1 MTTSLVGVLELSS
14 KYRYGLTSRGAPLYL
29 FRPYDEEQ
37 PEMIV
42 GCSHRDTSHD
52 QIAIVAPPTEPPS
65 PGKKS
70 RGTLLRLIGQ
80 VGASEAER
88 AGLLEHYCPTRT
100 YSHVM
105 PYTDESDDPFR
116 EEISA
121 ATGWL
126 TFHIDPPGCRDIDDA
141 LAWHSETQCWAI
153 TIADAAAAV
162 PFVSELNVVARAI
175 GETFYST
182 TGEVKRSMLP
192 SAISEDRASLLP
204 GQRRRGVTYFFGP
217 DSKTADRWALT
228 WITVEHSLTYDSF
241 PASDVARQLGHSASH
256 GLRDSDPHSLVETM
270 MILYNRRAAE
280 LLKRTAP
287 TAGILRVQTAPDAEA
302 LHGWTTIDPALARMA
317 HEAAA
322 YEFVTTD
329 GQDQSHAGL
338 ALNTY
343 CHASSP
349 LRRYADLANQRLIK
363 AHINGGIVGSS
374 ETMGLCDHLNGRTRA
389 ARRWA
394 RDLLFLEKVTPG
406 RIHEIAII
414 WVDATRV
421 WIPDWNRLVRLR
433 HEVPQ
438 PPPAPGT
445 KGRIR
450 IFCDPTKRNWTRRII
465 TAAAPALVD

>member
-1 MTTSLVGVLELSS
+1 MTSSLVGVLELSS

-29 FRPYDEEQ
+29 FRPYNEEQ

-42 GCSHRDTSHD
+42 GCSHRDTAHD
-52 QIAIVAPPTEPPS
+52 QIAVVTPPPGPPS
-65 PGKKS
+65 PGKKG

-80 VGASEAER
+80 VGSPEAER
-88 AGLLEHYCPTRT
+88 IGLLEHYCPTRT
-100 YSHVM
+100 YSRDM
-105 PYTDESDDPFR
+105 PYIDESDDPFR

-141 LAWHSETQCWAI
+141 LAWNPLTQCWAI

-162 PFVSELNVVARAI
+162 PFVSELNASAREI

-182 TGEVKRSMLP
+182 MGEVKRSMLP
-192 SAISEDRASLLP
+192 PTISEEHASLLP

-217 DSKTADRWALT
+217 EGYSDRWALT

-241 PASDVARQLGHSASH
+241 PTSDVARQLSG
-256 GLRDSDPHSLVETM
+256 SDYDAHHLVTSM

-280 LLKRTAP
+280 LLKRVAP
-287 TAGILRVQTAPDAEA
+287 TAGILRVQSAPDAEA
-302 LHGWTTIDPALARMA
+302 LQAWTTIDPALARMA
-317 HEAAA
+317 HEAAT
-322 YEFVTTD
+322 YEFVVAD
-329 GQDQSHAGL
+329 DHDQSHAGL
-338 ALNTY
+338 AVNAY
-343 CHASSP
+343 CHATSP

-363 AHINGGIVGSS
+363 AHINGGIVGTS

-406 RIHEIAII
+406 RIHELSVV
-414 WVDATRV
+414 WVDGSRV
-421 WIPDWNRLVRLR
+421 WVPEWSRLLRLR
-433 HEVPQ
+433 HEIPD
-438 PPPAPGT
+438 PAPGPGT

-450 IFCDPTKRNWTRRII
+450 IFCDPTKRNWRRRIL
-465 TAAAPALVD
+465 TAAALAEVD